1 MDEADAQ
8 ARNEA
13 LIGRLKRQGTLTS
26 AAVEAAFRALPRHRF
41 LPDLPLDVV
50 YQDDAIITKRAEGRT
65 ISSSSQPTMMAIML
79 EQLDLRPG
87 QRVLEIGTGTGFNAA
102 LLAHVVGPL
111 GHVTTVDIDGDLVA
125 RARANLA
132 AAGVQGVDALCVDG
146 AGGYPPGAPYDRI
159 VLTVG
164 AWDVL
169 PPWREQLVTG
179 GRLVL
184 PLGVRGLQV
193 SLALDARSD
202 HMESASAV
210 SCGFMPLRGP
220 FAGPPTTVEVAIGPR
235 ILLTCED
242 VAAVDVGA
250 VGRSLTRAPR
260 HLSIGVPMHPREA
273 LGGLALWIAVHESR
287 FCSLLFE
294 SPELERA
301 PVPVLPSESGHG
313 LSTFGVVSQGD
324 VALIEQAPASGVEQR
339 GTEDANEF
347 WVCAFGDSLDVAER
361 LAAHVRAW
369 TAAGRPAA
377 DHLVIRVYP
386 VEAGERPGPDE
397 QVIVKRASRLHV
409 RWTRR

>member
-65 ISSSSQPTMMAIML
+65 MSSSSQPTMMAIML

-132 AAGVQGVDALCVDG
+132 AAGVQGIDALCVDG

-169 PPWREQLVTG
+169 PPWHEQLVTG

-184 PLGVRGLQV
+184 PLGVRGLQISV
-193 SLALDARSD
+193 ALDAQSD

-220 FAGPPTTVEVAIGPR
+220 FAGPPTTVEVATGPR

-242 VAAVDVGA
+242 VTTVDVEG
-250 VGRSLTRAPR
+250 VRGLLTGTPR
-260 HLSIGVPMHPREA
+260 HIPVGVQMQPREA
-273 LGGLALWIAVHESR
+273 LGGLALWLAVHEPR
-287 FCSLLFE
+287 FCSFLFE
-294 SPELERA
+294 SPDLERA
-301 PVPVLPSESGHG
+301 PAPILPSEAGHG
-313 LSTFGVVSQGD
+313 LSTFGVLSQGA
-324 VALIEQAPASGVEQR
+324 VALIEQKPPSGAEER
-339 GTEDANEF
+339 ATGAANEF
-347 WVCAFGDSLDVAER
+347 WACSYGDSIDVAER
-361 LAAHVRAW
+361 LMANVRSWAE
-369 TAAGRPAA
+369 AGRPGA
-377 DHLVIRVYP
+377 DHLVMRVFP
-386 VEAGERPGPDE
+386 AEAGELTGAGE
-397 QVIVKRASRLHV
+397 QVIAKRASRLHV
-409 RWTRR
+409 RWR

>member
-1 MDEADAQ
+1 MDQADAQ
-8 ARNEA
+8 AHHEA
-13 LIGRLKRQGTLTS
+13 LIGRLKRHGTLSS
-26 AAVEAAFRALPRHRF
+26 AAVEAAFRALPRHLF

-65 ISSSSQPTMMAIML
+65 VSSSSQPTMMAIML

-111 GHVTTVDIDGDLVA
+111 GHVTTVDIDGDLVG

-132 AAGVQGVDALCVDG
+132 AAGVRGVDALCVDG

-169 PPWREQLVTG
+169 PPWREQLVMG

-193 SLALDARSD
+193 SVALDARPD
-202 HMESASAV
+202 FLESASAV

-220 FAGPPTTVEVAIGPR
+220 FAGPPTTVEVATGPR

-242 VAAVDVGA
+242 ATAVDVSA
-250 VGRSLTRAPR
+250 VREALTGTPR
-260 HLSIGVPMHPREA
+260 HSPIGVQIHAREA
-273 LGGLALWIAVHESR
+273 LGGLALWLAVHESR

-294 SPELERA
+294 SPDLERA
-301 PVPVLPSESGHG
+301 PAPILPFESGHG
-313 LSTFGVVSQGD
+313 LSAFGVLSQG
-324 VALIEQAPASGVEQR
+324 ALALVEQAPASGAAQP
-339 GTEDANEF
+339 GTGAANEF
-347 WVCAFGDSLDVAER
+347 WVCSYGDSVDAAEH
-361 LAAHVRAW
+361 LAAHVRSWA
-369 TAAGRPAA
+369 AAGRPGA
-377 DHLVIRVYP
+377 DHLIMRVFP
-386 VEAGERPGPDE
+386 AAAGELPGSDE
-397 QVIVKRASRLHV
+397 LVIEKRASRLHV
-409 RWTRR
+409 RWH